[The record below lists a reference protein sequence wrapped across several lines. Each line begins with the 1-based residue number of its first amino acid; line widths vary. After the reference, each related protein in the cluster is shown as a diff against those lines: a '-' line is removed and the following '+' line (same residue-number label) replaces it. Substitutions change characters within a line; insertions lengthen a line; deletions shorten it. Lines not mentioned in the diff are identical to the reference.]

1 MIKGRNSRL
10 GMGLSAGVAA
20 AATAAVLASGGA
32 AQTGGTELNLTA
44 TSQKSA
50 EFFPKHK
57 PHPGDQLGFG
67 DKVRGD
73 DTGID
78 RAVCTLAGGGPGGG
92 LPCTVWVKLS
102 KGTLQ
107 LQGVLPE
114 KSHNAPIAVVGGTGA
129 YNGARGTAFATDHGK
144 GKTTIVVDLL
154 P

>member
-32 AQTGGTELNLTA
+32 AQTGGTELHLRA

-67 DKVRGD
+67 DKLSGD

-78 RAVCTLAGGGPGGG
+78 RAVCTLVGGGPGGG

-107 LQGVLPE
+107 LQGMLPE